1 MIKNLNRQI
10 IIDLLETGQLQR
22 LRSYL
27 RDSHP
32 GDIAAI
38 INDLPSEEQYRLF
51 SMLKVQTAANVMPE
65 LHQELQEQFIPKINP
80 AKLAGILAEME
91 SDDATDIISEIDDA
105 KTRHSILERLD
116 FADKQSI
123 KKLLSYDENTAGGIM
138 QSEVA
143 KVPQDYTKAQ
153 VVQYIKDNYEEID
166 NLAYIFIVDKNNH
179 LTGRLDTYAL
189 FVMEDDQT
197 IGQAMQSD
205 IISTT
210 TDTDQEK
217 VAHLF
222 RKYDLYAIPV
232 VDEQNH
238 LLGRITVDDVIDVI
252 DDEAS
257 EDVYKM
263 MGLENED
270 KVFSTP
276 FSSFSKRIPWL
287 LLNLF
292 TAILVSSVVSL
303 FEGVIQQWAFL
314 AVLMPIVAGLGGNSG
329 AQTLTVIIRG
339 IAMGELTVNNSFKA
353 LRKEIIVSICNG
365 LAIGSVATLLAWLY
379 KGNIMLGV
387 VLGGGL
393 ICNMLI
399 AGIVGALV
407 PLLLKKFKLDP
418 ALGSNII
425 VTMLT
430 DMGGFASFLSLA
442 ALLLH

>member
-27 RDSHP
+27 HNSHP

-38 INDLPSEEQYRLF
+38 INDLPSDAQYKLF
-51 SMLKVQTAANVMPE
+51 STLDVETAANVMPE
-65 LHQELQEQFIPKINP
+65 LHQELQEDFLPKINP
-80 AKLAGILAEME
+80 AKLAGILTEMD
-91 SDDATDIISEIDDA
+91 SDDATDIISEIED
-105 KTRHSILERLD
+105 KQTQHSILERLD
-116 FADKQSI
+116 FEDKQSI

-143 KVPQDYTKAQ
+143 QVPKEFTKAQ

-166 NLAYIFIVDKNNH
+166 NLAYIFVVGEDKH
-179 LTGRLDTYAL
+179 LEGRLDTYAL
-189 FVMEDDQT
+189 FVMDDNQT
-197 IGQAMQSD
+197 IGQAMQTD

-232 VDEQNH
+232 VDKQNR

-263 MGLENED
+263 MGLESED
-270 KVFSTP
+270 KVFSSP
-276 FSSFSKRIPWL
+276 FGSFSKRIPWL
-287 LLNLF
+287 LLNLL
-292 TAILVSSVVSL
+292 TAILVSSVVNI
-303 FEGVIQQWAFL
+303 FEGVIQKWAFL

-353 LRKEIIVSICNG
+353 LRKEIIVGICNG
-365 LAIGSVATLLAWLY
+365 IAIGSVATALAWLY
-379 KGNIMLGV
+379 KGNLMLGV

-407 PLLLKKFKLDP
+407 PLLLKKFRLDP

-442 ALLLH
+442 AILLQ

>member
-1 MIKNLNRQI
+1 MIKNLDRQTI
-10 IIDLLETGQLQR
+10 LELLETGQITR
-22 LRSYL
+22 LHSYL
-27 RDSHP
+27 QDSHP

-38 INDLPSEEQYRLF
+38 INDLPNEEQYKLF
-51 SMLKVQTAANVMPE
+51 SQLKVEIAANVMPE
-65 LHQELQEQFIPKINP
+65 LHQEIQEQFLQKINP
-80 AKLAGILAEME
+80 AKLAGILGEMD
-91 SDDATDIISEIDDA
+91 SDDATDILSGIEDEQEQ
-105 KTRHSILERLD
+105 KSILERLD
-116 FADKQSI
+116 FDDKQSI
-123 KKLLSYDENTAGGIM
+123 KKLLTYDENTAGGIM

-143 KVPQDYTKAQ
+143 QVPKNFTKAQ
-153 VVQYIKDNYEEID
+153 VVQYIKENYDEID
-166 NLAYIFIVDKNNH
+166 NLAYIFVVSKDGVLEGK
-179 LTGRLDTYAL
+179 LDTYAL
-189 FVMEDDQT
+189 FIMDDNQT
-197 IGQAMQSD
+197 IGQAMQTD

-210 TDTDQEK
+210 TSTDQEK

-232 VDEQNH
+232 VDDKNR

-263 MGLENED
+263 MGLGNED
-270 KVFSTP
+270 KVFSSP
-276 FSSFSKRIPWL
+276 FNSFGKRVPWL

-292 TAILVSSVVSL
+292 TAILVSSVVGI
-303 FEGVIQQWAFL
+303 FEGVIKSWAFL

-339 IAMGELTVNNSFKA
+339 IAMGELTTNNSVKA
-353 LRKEIIVSICNG
+353 LRKEVIVGICNG
-365 LAIGSVATLLAWLY
+365 VAIGTVAALIAWLY
-379 KGNIMLGV
+379 KSNIMLGV

-393 ICNMLI
+393 ICNMMI

-430 DMGGFASFLSLA
+430 DMGGFASFLGLA
-442 ALLLH
+442 AILL

>member
-10 IIDLLETGQLQR
+10 IIELLETGQLQR

-27 RDSHP
+27 HNSHP

-38 INDLPSEEQYRLF
+38 INDLPDEEQYKLF
-51 SMLKVQTAANVMPE
+51 TILTVETAASVMPE
-65 LHQELQEQFIPKINP
+65 LHQEVQEDFLAKINP
-80 AKLAGILAEME
+80 AKLAGIITEMD
-91 SDDATDIISEIDDA
+91 SDDATDIISEIDS
-105 KTRHSILERLD
+105 KQEQHSILERLD
-116 FADKQSI
+116 FEDKQSI
-123 KKLLSYDENTAGGIM
+123 EKLLSYDENTAGGIM

-143 KVPQDYTKAQ
+143 SVPKEFTKAK
-153 VVQYIKDNYEEID
+153 VIQYIKENYEEID
-166 NLAYIFIVDKNNH
+166 NLAYIFVVGKDNH
-179 LTGRLDTYAL
+179 LEGRLDTYAL
-189 FVMEDDQT
+189 FVMDDDQT
-197 IGQAMQSD
+197 IEQTMQTD
-205 IISTT
+205 LISTT

-232 VDEQNH
+232 VDKQNR

-270 KVFSTP
+270 KVFSSP
-276 FSSFSKRIPWL
+276 FGSFRKRVPWL
-287 LLNLF
+287 LLNLL
-292 TAILVSSVVSL
+292 TAILVSSVVSI
-303 FEGVIQQWAFL
+303 FEGVIQQWVFL

-339 IAMGELTVNNSFKA
+339 IAMGELTVNNSIKA
-353 LRKEIIVSICNG
+353 LRKEIIVGIFNG
-365 LAIGSVATLLAWLY
+365 VAIGSVATGLAWLY
-379 KGNIMLGV
+379 KSDLMLGI

-407 PLLLKKFKLDP
+407 PLMLRKFKLDP

-442 ALLLH
+442 AILLH

>member
-1 MIKNLNRQI
+1 MIKNLDRQTI
-10 IIDLLETGQLQR
+10 LELLETGQQQR
-22 LRSYL
+22 LHSYL
-27 RDSHP
+27 KNSHP

-38 INDLPSEEQYRLF
+38 INDLPSDEQYKLF
-51 SMLKVQTAANVMPE
+51 SMLKVETAASVMPE

-80 AKLAGILAEME
+80 AKLAGILTEMD
-91 SDDATDIISEIDDA
+91 SDDATDIISEIDD
-105 KTRHSILERLD
+105 KQTQHSILERLE

-123 KKLLSYDENTAGGIM
+123 KKLLKYDENTAGGIM

-143 KVPQDYTKAQ
+143 KVPKEYTKAQ

-166 NLAYIFIVDKNNH
+166 NLAYIFIVDKDNH

-189 FVMEDDQT
+189 FIMDDNQT
-197 IGQAMQSD
+197 IGQAMQTD

-210 TDTDQEK
+210 TGTDQEK

-252 DDEAS
+252 DEEAS

-270 KVFSTP
+270 KVFSSP

-287 LLNLF
+287 LLNLL
-292 TAILVSSVVSL
+292 TAILVSSVVNI
-303 FEGVIQQWAFL
+303 FEGVIQKWAFL

-365 LAIGSVATLLAWLY
+365 LAIGFVATFIAWLY

-399 AGIVGALV
+399 AGVVGALV

>member
-1 MIKNLNRQI
+1 MIKNLDRQTI
-10 IIDLLETGQLQR
+10 LELLETGQITR
-22 LRSYL
+22 LHSYL
-27 RDSHP
+27 QDSHP

-38 INDLPSEEQYRLF
+38 INDLPNEEQYKLF
-51 SMLKVQTAANVMPE
+51 SQLKVEIAANVMPE
-65 LHQELQEQFIPKINP
+65 LHQEIQEQFLQKINP
-80 AKLAGILAEME
+80 AKLAGILGEMD
-91 SDDATDIISEIDDA
+91 SDDATDILSGIEDEQEQ
-105 KTRHSILERLD
+105 KSILERLD
-116 FADKQSI
+116 FDDKQSI
-123 KKLLSYDENTAGGIM
+123 KKLLTYDENTAGGIM

-143 KVPQDYTKAQ
+143 QVPKNFTKAQ
-153 VVQYIKDNYEEID
+153 VVQYIKKNYDEID
-166 NLAYIFIVDKNNH
+166 NLAYIFVVSKDGVLEGK
-179 LTGRLDTYAL
+179 LDTYAL
-189 FVMEDDQT
+189 FIMDDNQT
-197 IGQAMQSD
+197 IGQAMQTD

-210 TDTDQEK
+210 TSTDQEK

-232 VDEQNH
+232 VDERNR

-263 MGLENED
+263 MGLGNED
-270 KVFSTP
+270 KVFSSP
-276 FSSFSKRIPWL
+276 FNSFGKRVPWL

-292 TAILVSSVVSL
+292 TAILVSSVVGI
-303 FEGVIQQWAFL
+303 FEGVIKSWAFL

-339 IAMGELTVNNSFKA
+339 IAMGELTTNNSVKA
-353 LRKEIIVSICNG
+353 LRKEVIVGICNG
-365 LAIGSVATLLAWLY
+365 VAIGTVAALIAWLY
-379 KGNIMLGV
+379 KSNIMLGV

-393 ICNMLI
+393 ICNMMI

-430 DMGGFASFLSLA
+430 DMGGFASFLGLA
-442 ALLLH
+442 AILL

>member
-1 MIKNLNRQI
+1 MIKNLDRQTI
-10 IIDLLETGQLQR
+10 LELLETGQIAR
-22 LRSYL
+22 LHSYL
-27 RDSHP
+27 QDSHP

-38 INDLPSEEQYRLF
+38 INDLPYDEQYKLF
-51 SMLKVQTAANVMPE
+51 SQLKVGIAANVMPE
-65 LHQELQEQFIPKINP
+65 LHQEIQEQFLQKINP
-80 AKLAGILAEME
+80 AKLAGILGEMD
-91 SDDATDIISEIDDA
+91 SDDATDILSGIEDEQEQ
-105 KTRHSILERLD
+105 KSILERLD
-116 FADKQSI
+116 FDDKQSI
-123 KKLLSYDENTAGGIM
+123 KKLLTYDENTAGGIM

-143 KVPQDYTKAQ
+143 QVPKNFTKAQ
-153 VVQYIKDNYEEID
+153 VVQYIKENYDEID
-166 NLAYIFIVDKNNH
+166 NLAYIFVVNEDCVLEGK
-179 LTGRLDTYAL
+179 LDTYAL
-189 FVMEDDQT
+189 LIMDDNQT
-197 IGQAMQSD
+197 IGQAMQTD

-210 TDTDQEK
+210 TSTDQEK

-232 VDEQNH
+232 VDSQNH

-270 KVFSTP
+270 KVFSSP
-276 FSSFSKRIPWL
+276 LDSFGKRIPWL

-292 TAILVSSVVSL
+292 TAILVSSVVGI
-303 FEGVIQQWAFL
+303 FEGVIKSWAFL

-339 IAMGELTVNNSFKA
+339 IAMGELTTNNSIKA
-353 LRKEIIVSICNG
+353 LRKEVIVSICNG
-365 LAIGSVATLLAWLY
+365 IAIGSVAALIAWLY
-379 KGNIMLGV
+379 KSNIMLGV

-399 AGIVGALV
+399 AGTVGALV

-430 DMGGFASFLSLA
+430 DMGGFASFLGLA
-442 ALLLH
+442 AILL